1 MKRHSALLTW
11 SREHHAALVLAKR
24 AQRVNE
30 SSPDGLNALISQV
43 TGAFVLELEPHFHLE
58 EKHLLPALLI
68 AGQREAVER
77 TLAEHAELRTLAGQL
92 DIHHPEVI
100 RRFGAALAK
109 HVHFE
114 ERELFPLAESA
125 LTQKSLETI
134 RQNMDNTTR
143 SDTKAE
149 RQHEP
154 S

>member
-1 MKRHSALLTW
+1 MKRHSALLKW

-24 AQRVNE
+24 VNE
-30 SSPDGLNALISQV
+30 SSPGGLNALISQV
-43 TGAFVLELEPHFHLE
+43 TGVFVLELEPHFHLE

-68 AGQREAVER
+68 TGQREAVER

-92 DIHHPEVI
+92 DISHPEVI
-100 RRFGAALAK
+100 RRFGKLLAD
-109 HVHFE
+109 HVRFE

-125 LTQKSLETI
+125 LTLEALASI
-134 RQNMDNTTR
+134 RLSIDQAARPDKTM
-143 SDTKAE
+143 E